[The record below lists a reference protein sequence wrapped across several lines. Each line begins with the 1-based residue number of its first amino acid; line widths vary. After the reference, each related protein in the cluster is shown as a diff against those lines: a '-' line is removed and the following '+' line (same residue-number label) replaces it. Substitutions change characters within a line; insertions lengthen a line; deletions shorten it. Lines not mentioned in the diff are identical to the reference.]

1 MRDESRCADALIR
14 WHYGI
19 SGRMAEAITTIDK
32 AGRVVIPK
40 EIREKMHLRE
50 NSILLLAETDR
61 DSLILKKLDIK
72 QIAER
77 LRGELK
83 GKNVDEIAR
92 KVEEESNERVRKE
105 GPRAFR
111 R

>member
-1 MRDESRCADALIR
+1 
-14 WHYGI
+14 
-19 SGRMAEAITTIDK
+19 MAEAVTTIDK

-40 EIREKMHLRE
+40 EIRERMSLKE
-50 NSILLLAETDR
+50 NSILLVVETDG
-61 DSLILKKLDIK
+61 DALILKKLDIR

-83 GKNVDEIAR
+83 GKDLDGIAR
-92 KVEEESNERVRKE
+92 KVEAQSNERVRKE
-105 GPRAFR
+105 RRATLR

>member
-1 MRDESRCADALIR
+1 MV
-14 WHYGI
+14 
-19 SGRMAEAITTIDK
+19 EAVTTIDK

-40 EIREKMHLRE
+40 EIREKMSLKE
-50 NSILLLAETDR
+50 NSILLVVETDG
-61 DSLILKKLDIK
+61 DALILKKLDIR

-83 GKNVDEIAR
+83 GKDLDGIAT
-92 KVEEESNERVRKE
+92 KVEVQSNERVRKE
-105 GPRAFR
+105 RLETLR

>member
-1 MRDESRCADALIR
+1 MV
-14 WHYGI
+14 
-19 SGRMAEAITTIDK
+19 EAVTTIDK

-40 EIREKMHLRE
+40 EIREKMGLEE
-50 NSILLLAETDR
+50 NNFLLLVETDR
-61 DSLILKKLDIK
+61 DALVLKKLDIR

-83 GKNVDEIAR
+83 GKDLDEIAR
-92 KVEEESNERVRKE
+92 KVEAESDERVRKE
-105 GPRAFR
+105 GPKALR

>member
-1 MRDESRCADALIR
+1 MV
-14 WHYGI
+14 
-19 SGRMAEAITTIDK
+19 EAVTTIDK

-40 EIREKMHLRE
+40 EIREKMRLKE
-50 NSILLLAETDR
+50 NSILLLVETDKEA
-61 DSLILKKLDIK
+61 LVLKKLDIQ

-83 GKNVDEIAR
+83 GKDVDEIAR
-92 KVEEESNERVRKE
+92 KVEARSNERVRKE
-105 GPRAFR
+105 MPETLR

>member
-1 MRDESRCADALIR
+1 
-14 WHYGI
+14 
-19 SGRMAEAITTIDK
+19 MAEAITTIDK

-40 EIREKMHLRE
+40 EIREKMRLEE
-50 NSILLLAETDR
+50 NSVLLLAETDR
-61 DSLILKKLDIK
+61 DALILKKLDVR

-83 GKNVDEIAR
+83 GKNVGEIAR
-92 KVEEESNERVRKE
+92 KVEAESNERVRRE
-105 GPRAFR
+105 GLRAVR

>member
-1 MRDESRCADALIR
+1 MV
-14 WHYGI
+14 
-19 SGRMAEAITTIDK
+19 EAVTTIDK

-40 EIREKMHLRE
+40 EIREKMRLKE
-50 NSILLLAETDR
+50 NSILLVAETDR
-61 DSLILKKLDIK
+61 DALILKKLDIQ

-83 GKNVDEIAR
+83 GKDLDDIAR
-92 KVEEESNERVRKE
+92 KVEAESNERVRKE
-105 GPRAFR
+105 GPKALR

>member
-1 MRDESRCADALIR
+1 MV
-14 WHYGI
+14 
-19 SGRMAEAITTIDK
+19 EAVTTIDK

-40 EIREKMHLRE
+40 EIREKMDLKE
-50 NSILLLAETDR
+50 NSILLVVETDG
-61 DSLILKKLDIK
+61 DALILKKLDIR

-83 GKNVDEIAR
+83 GKDLDGIAT
-92 KVEEESNERVRKE
+92 KVEVQSNERVRKE
-105 GPRAFR
+105 RLETLR